1 MNFLLSGSQVEAE
14 QIVSEKERDAGA
26 PIRLD
31 AAAQARIDKHRYL

>member
-14 QIVSEKERDAGA
+14 QIVSEKQIDAGA

-31 AAAQARIDKHRYL
+31 GAAQARIEKYRYL